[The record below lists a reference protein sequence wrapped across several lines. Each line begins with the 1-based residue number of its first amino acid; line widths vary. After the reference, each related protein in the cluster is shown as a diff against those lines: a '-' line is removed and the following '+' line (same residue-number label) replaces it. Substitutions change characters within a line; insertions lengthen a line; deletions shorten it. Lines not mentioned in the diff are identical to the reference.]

1 MKQIIYE
8 LQKWNENEEMI
19 VAVNAIY
26 AIAKRSLKKKNSG
39 LQRVQTTLNSWIFF
53 QTSLHNCINCIH
65 YDDHF
70 FIFIIIIIIFI
81 VKL

>member
-1 MKQIIYE
+1 MKMKNWSSQWTQFMQ
-8 LQKWNENEEMI
+8 LQKEASNHVEF
-19 VAVNAIY
+19 
-26 AIAKRSLKKKNSG
+26 
-39 LQRVQTTLNSWIFF
+39 LNFF
-53 QTSLHNCINCIH
+53 QASLRNCINCIH